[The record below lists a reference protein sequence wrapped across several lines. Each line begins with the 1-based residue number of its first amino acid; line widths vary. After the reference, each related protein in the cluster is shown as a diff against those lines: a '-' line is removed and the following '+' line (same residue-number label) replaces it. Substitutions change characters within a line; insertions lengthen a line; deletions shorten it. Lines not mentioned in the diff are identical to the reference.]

1 MALAVGVF
9 GSTGR
14 MGRMVT
20 RAVTEAD
27 GMTVKKAADR
37 AGSAHLGADIGELAG
52 VGALGVAVTDDVDAV
67 LGVDVAIDFTLPE
80 ATLAHAA
87 RAAVSGTPLVIG
99 TTGLSNA
106 QEEILAEHAK
116 STAIVY
122 APNMSLGV
130 NLLLA
135 VVEQVS
141 AALDEAWD
149 IEIVEMHH
157 NRKVDAPSGTA
168 LGLGRAA
175 AKGRGRNFDDV
186 AVLSREGHTGPREQ
200 GQIGFATLRGGDV
213 IGDHTVIYAGAGER
227 VEIGHKASGRDVFA
241 AGAVRASRWVAGRAP
256 RLYTM
261 RDVLGLA

>member
-14 MGRMVT
+14 MGRMVAK
-20 RAVTEAD
+20 AVTEAD

-37 AGSAHLGADIGELAG
+37 PGSAHLGADIGELAG
-52 VGALGVAVTDDVDAV
+52 LGSLGAAVTDDVDAV
-67 LGVDVAIDFTLPE
+67 LGVDVAIDFTMPE
-80 ATLAHAA
+80 ATLTHAA
-87 RAAVSGTPLVIG
+87 RAAASGTPLVIG
-99 TTGLSNA
+99 TTGLSNE
-106 QEEILAEHAK
+106 QEAILAEHAK

-141 AALDEAWD
+141 AALDDAWD

-175 AKGRGRNFDDV
+175 AKGRGRTFDDV
-186 AVLSREGHTGPREQ
+186 AVLSREGNTGPRAQ

-213 IGDHTVIYAGAGER
+213 IGDHTVIFAGAGER

-241 AGAVRASRWVAGRAP
+241 AGAVRAARWVAGRSP
-256 RLYTM
+256 GLYSM
-261 RDVLGLA
+261 RDVLGIT